1 MFDHFYPSCLKRCPH
16 IYYDGGKM
24 SEENVGKSKAQLIVK
39 TEGKKDVEELKEV
52 LTTISEFIPKIPE
65 LIKSLLTAVYS
76 EETGRE
82 IGKAVATFYKTL
94 IENGI
99 PKETAL
105 KMTEEYLSTFT
116 KLGKSLAEIKAGKD

>member
-1 MFDHFYPSCLKRCPH
+1 
-16 IYYDGGKM
+16 M